1 MCVVV
6 IVLEQG
12 EKHLRTK
19 KIKNKKKECRRGA
32 ALTLTCAPDRR
43 C

>member
-19 KIKNKKKECRRGA
+19 KIKNKKKSAGEGQH
-32 ALTLTCAPDRR
+32 
-43 C
+43 